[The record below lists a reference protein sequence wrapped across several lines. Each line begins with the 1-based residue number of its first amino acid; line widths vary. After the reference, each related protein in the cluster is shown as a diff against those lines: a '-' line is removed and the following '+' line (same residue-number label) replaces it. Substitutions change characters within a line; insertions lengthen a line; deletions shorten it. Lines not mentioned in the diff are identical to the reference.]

1 VTQSGHNNS
10 GRNIVGLLSLAAA
23 NLIISQALSKARELS
38 LDPMTVVVL
47 DAGGALKAMAREDG
61 SGMLRY
67 DLAFAKAWGAVGMGW
82 PSSEVQR
89 RAELKPTFIGQLT
102 TVSEGRL
109 VASLGGVLII
119 NNGQVIGGV
128 GVTGDTGENDQL
140 VAEWGIS
147 RAGLT
152 PDSEPE
158 PRVRPSAL

>member
-1 VTQSGHNNS
+1 M
-10 GRNIVGLLSLAAA
+10 GLLSLAAA
-23 NLIISQALSKARELS
+23 NIIISEGLRKARELS
-38 LDPMTVVVL
+38 LDPVTVVVV

-67 DLAFAKAWGAVGMGW
+67 DRAFAKAWGAVGLGW
-82 PSSEVQR
+82 PSSEIQR
-89 RAELKPTFIGQLT
+89 RDELRPTLIGQLA

-109 VASLGGVLII
+109 FASLGGVLII